1 MNSIKLWIAI
11 LAIVSFA
18 AGAGTG
24 VWITARSLKSEAPA
38 GAFGD
43 YEELLAR
50 RFALSPERR
59 KCLNAVLE
67 AYRRDVDGIKDRYA
81 AESMSA
87 MEPELRE
94 RGQYYRTMVQERVVP
109 AAQRAEFE
117 RLAQL
122 LPSNR

>member
-1 MNSIKLWIAI
+1 MNNVRLWIAI

-18 AGAGTG
+18 AGAGAG
-24 VWITARSLKSEAPA
+24 VWLTARSLKTEAPT

-50 RFALSPERR
+50 RFSLSPERR

-67 AYRRDVDGIKDRYA
+67 AYQRDIDVIKDRYA
-81 AESMSA
+81 ADSMSA

-94 RGQYYRTMVQERVVP
+94 RGQYYRDLLRTKVLPES
-109 AAQRAEFE
+109 QRAEFE
-117 RLAQL
+117 RLAHQ
-122 LPSNR
+122 LPSTR